1 MSEDITNLELGFN
14 STFQYRL
21 HPSVPLAILDLY
33 YRKKTQ
39 KLAGTLLGVVIID
52 PNSTVSPI
60 DDPKLEGFVFDKWL
74 DEEDNPFDFNTSLS
88 KSIVLKASFKEELPD
103 TGVESYWMW
112 ILGIGLGLG
121 LISRKKQD
129 SK

>member
-39 KLAGTLLGVVIID
+39 KLAGTLLGVVYPNHID
-52 PNSTVSPI
+52 ITNCYAVPLITSEENEGEQYEVNKK
-60 DDPKLEGFVFDKWL
+60 KLFFFVGQ
-74 DEEDNPFDFNTSLS
+74 N
-88 KSIVLKASFKEELPD
+88 
-103 TGVESYWMW
+103 
-112 ILGIGLGLG
+112 
-121 LISRKKQD
+121 
-129 SK
+129 